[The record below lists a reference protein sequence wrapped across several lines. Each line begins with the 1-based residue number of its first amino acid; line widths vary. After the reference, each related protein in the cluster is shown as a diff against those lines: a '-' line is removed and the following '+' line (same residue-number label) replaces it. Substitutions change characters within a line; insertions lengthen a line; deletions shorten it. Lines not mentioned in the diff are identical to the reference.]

1 MGKVVRTLSL
11 YAFTFLGYSAV
22 FLGLFRTD
30 FIARA
35 PLFYRGCLFAALAA
49 IAILL
54 VLAGVIRWMGS
65 SNLRP
70 PGSPVE
76 SIIAAV
82 VLSASVH
89 LVFFIVVPVTVDR
102 SVTVFLL
109 TRMAMADR
117 GQTPLTKDELENA
130 LRDDYVTA
138 LDAVGRRLDEQLI
151 SGNVQAVAGDRYSLT
166 AQGVAFLEFAEAA
179 SRAYGVSPIA
189 VRELRADSF
198 VDPSVKK

>member
-1 MGKVVRTLSL
+1 V
-11 YAFTFLGYSAV
+11 YSAV

-30 FIARA
+30 FVARA

-49 IAILL
+49 VAVLL
-54 VLAGVIRWMGS
+54 AFAGVIRWIDSSDQRLRGS
-65 SNLRP
+65 R
-70 PGSPVE
+70 VE

-89 LVFFIVVPVTVDR
+89 LVFFVVVPVTVDR

-117 GQTPLTKDELENA
+117 GQTPLTKDELERA

-138 LDAVGRRLDEQLI
+138 LDAVGRRLDEQII
-151 SGNVQAVAGDRYSLT
+151 SGNVQAVGGDRYSLT

-189 VRELRADSF
+189 LREVRADSF
-198 VDPSVKK
+198 LDPSVKE